1 MISSLLKRLLAEVDP
16 VRVILLSFGGGGRD
30 LKKVGMIVEL
40 MDHAPLP
47 LEKSKNIRSASNSS
61 KRSVTNRE
69 IVTHRTD
76 GG

>member
-16 VRVILLSFGGGGRD
+16 FRVILLSFGGGRD

>member
-16 VRVILLSFGGGGRD
+16 VRVILLSFGGGRD